1 MNATSVSTAALNMVR
16 GLDRNQEL
24 LGRSLSRLSSGNRIL
39 NPSDDPTGV
48 GHAAKLE
55 SQSRRNQ
62 AASINVQNA
71 ISHVQASD
79 GMLATMAGAVSRL
92 SELATRA
99 LDPNL
104 NTEERDLYQ
113 QEFSILQQQLR
124 DTVGGSTAEIGG
136 TNDVTDP
143 IGRFNGRDLFGA
155 NSGLQ
160 VNLGI
165 FAEQTLT
172 LTPTNLRNG
181 AFASLI
187 AQDASGAFLLS
198 VDDASAVTATSNAL
212 EQIGDQRA
220 TLGAA
225 QSRLGLVAQALTVEN
240 ENLGSALSR
249 ISDADVAL
257 ESTQLTR
264 YNLIAESSN
273 SMVAQ
278 ANQSPASVIRLL
290 QS

>member
-1 MNATSVSTAALNMVR
+1 MNATSVNNAAFNMVR

-24 LGRSLSRLSSGNRIL
+24 LGRSLSRLGSGNRIL

-71 ISHVQASD
+71 ISHLQASD
-79 GMLATMAGAVSRL
+79 GMLETMASAVTRL
-92 SELATRA
+92 SEIATRA

-104 NTEERDLYQ
+104 NTEERALYQ

-136 TNDVTDP
+136 PSDVTDP

-155 NSGLQ
+155 GSGLQ

-165 FAEQTLT
+165 FAEQSLN
-172 LTPTNLRNG
+172 LLPTNLRTG
-181 AFASLI
+181 GFASLI

-198 VDDASAVTATSNAL
+198 IDDAAAVATTGAAL
-212 EQIGDQRA
+212 EQLGDHRA
-220 TLGAA
+220 SLGAV
-225 QSRLGLVAQALTVEN
+225 QSRLEFVAEALTVES

-249 ISDADVAL
+249 ISDA
-257 ESTQLTR
+257 
-264 YNLIAESSN
+264 
-273 SMVAQ
+273 
-278 ANQSPASVIRLL
+278 
-290 QS
+290 

>member
-1 MNATSVSTAALNMVR
+1 MNVTSVNNAAFNMVR

-24 LGRSLSRLSSGNRIL
+24 LGRSLSRLGSGNRIL

-71 ISHVQASD
+71 ISHLQASD
-79 GMLATMAGAVSRL
+79 GMLETMASAVTRL
-92 SELATRA
+92 SEIATRA

-104 NTEERDLYQ
+104 NTEERALYQ

-136 TNDVTDP
+136 PSDVTDP

-155 NSGLQ
+155 GSGLQ

-165 FAEQTLT
+165 FAEQSLN
-172 LTPTNLRNG
+172 LLPTNLRTG
-181 AFASLI
+181 GFASLI

-198 VDDASAVTATSNAL
+198 IDDAAAVATTGAAL
-212 EQIGDQRA
+212 EQLGDHRA
-220 TLGAA
+220 SLGAV
-225 QSRLGLVAQALTVEN
+225 QSRLEFVAEALTVES

-249 ISDADVAL
+249 ISDADVAS
-257 ESTQLTR
+257 ETTQLTR
-264 YNLIAESSN
+264 YNLIADSSN
-273 SMVAQ
+273 SMIAQ
-278 ANQSPASVIRLL
+278 ANQAPASVIRLL